1 MKKQIKTNRAAE
13 APQILS
19 QAIESNGFVFLSGQ
33 IGVDENWK
41 LIEGE
46 IEQETKKTL
55 KNIKTILQEA
65 GLDMDNIVK
74 SVIYVTDLANSPKI
88 NEIYSLYFDQPLP
101 ARETVEVK
109 ALPLGA
115 GIEISVIASR

>member
-1 MKKQIKTNRAAE
+1 MKKIIKTDKMAK
-13 APQILS
+13 APEILS

-41 LIEGE
+41 LVEGGIEE
-46 IEQETKKTL
+46 ETRKTL
-55 KNIKTILQEA
+55 ENIKMILQEA
-65 GLDMDNIVK
+65 ELNMDNIVK